1 MQSYYSR
8 LEDVAVEAAVEA
20 GDLCLSKEPWVADL
34 LSTLEVPDE
43 IESRASIRSVS
54 CIIDNRILT

>member
-8 LEDVAVEAAVEA
+8 LEDVVVEA
-20 GDLCLSKEPWVADL
+20 GDLCLSEESWVADL

-54 CIIDNRILT
+54 CIYIHCV